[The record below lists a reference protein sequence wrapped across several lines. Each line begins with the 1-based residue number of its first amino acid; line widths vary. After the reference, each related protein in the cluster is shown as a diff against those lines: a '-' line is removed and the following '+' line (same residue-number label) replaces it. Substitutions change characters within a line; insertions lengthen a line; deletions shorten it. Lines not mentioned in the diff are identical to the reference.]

1 MVDFSHVESLCVGP
15 TPALPQRMATSTE
28 PSPMKSVGR
37 SERVGPHDANIT
49 DSIAVVT
56 TWTRPPPDVFIETDI
71 IDYRSHTPV

>member
-1 MVDFSHVESLCVGP
+1 
-15 TPALPQRMATSTE
+15 
-28 PSPMKSVGR
+28 MKSVGR